1 MLIALCVLATLGAFG
16 GHFWPA
22 DLGHSLAFWHHAHTW
37 FETSVSLESLY
48 GASAPVE
55 RVLLGH
61 AGHTAHIV
69 ALSVSLTVA
78 SLGILIA
85 YLIYGRG
92 WERSQRI
99 AGKITGALG
108 DLYGVVKNKY
118 YVDEAIGCAIVVDVD
133 AKGNKRYQPD
143 ASVIGGSVSLG
154 LALNW
159 VDKNIVDGLVNLV
172 GRTGRS
178 IGVVSSHFDR
188 VVVDGAVNGVGLMTQ
203 TFGSV
208 VRLVQSGRIQQYA
221 TFAVFGGLMLA
232 AWLILL

>member
-1 MLIALCVLATLGAFG
+1 
-16 GHFWPA
+16 
-22 DLGHSLAFWHHAHTW
+22 
-37 FETSVSLESLY
+37 
-48 GASAPVE
+48 
-55 RVLLGH
+55 
-61 AGHTAHIV
+61 
-69 ALSVSLTVA
+69 
-78 SLGILIA
+78 
-85 YLIYGRG
+85 
-92 WERSQRI
+92 
-99 AGKITGALG
+99 
-108 DLYGVVKNKY
+108 
-118 YVDEAIGCAIVVDVD
+118 
-133 AKGNKRYQPD
+133 
-143 ASVIGGSVSLG
+143 VIGGSVSLG

-188 VVVDGAVNGVGLMTQ
+188 VVVDGAVNGVGLVTQ